1 MQYRKMGNTCGK
13 CARFL
18 FRKKYIERCRQVH
31 AERHGQIAKVNFGIC
46 AKLDIMSKNIGE
58 NWRIGTIIK
67 GFCTV
72 CTLHKRA
79 YLKNLRPLQCKKF
92 SGIGTIIKGFC
103 TVCTLHKRAYLKNL
117 RPLQCKKFSAMMGAQ
132 DPNGICNLAKL
143 RKICK
148 FCTVCTLHKRAYL
161 KNLRP
166 LQCKKFSAMMG
177 AQDPNGICNLAKLR
191 KICKHVPKS
200 G

>member
-1 MQYRKMGNTCGK
+1 MPFTNAMQYRKMGNTCGK

-46 AKLDIMSKNIGE
+46 AKLDIVSKNIGE
-58 NWRIGTIIK
+58 NWR
-67 GFCTV
+67 
-72 CTLHKRA
+72 
-79 YLKNLRPLQCKKF
+79 
-92 SGIGTIIKGFC
+92 IGTIIKGFC

-148 FCTVCTLHKRAYL
+148 
-161 KNLRP
+161 
-166 LQCKKFSAMMG
+166 M
-177 AQDPNGICNLAKLR
+177 
-191 KICKHVPKS
+191 
-200 G
+200 

>member
-1 MQYRKMGNTCGK
+1 MPFTNTMQYRKMGNTCGK

-31 AERHGQIAKVNFGIC
+31 AERYGQIAKVNFGIC

-92 SGIGTIIKGFC
+92 SD
-103 TVCTLHKRAYLKNL
+103 
-117 RPLQCKKFSAMMGAQ
+117 MMGAQ
-132 DPNGICNLAKL
+132 DPNGICNLDKL

-148 FCTVCTLHKRAYL
+148 
-161 KNLRP
+161 
-166 LQCKKFSAMMG
+166 M
-177 AQDPNGICNLAKLR
+177 
-191 KICKHVPKS
+191 
-200 G
+200 